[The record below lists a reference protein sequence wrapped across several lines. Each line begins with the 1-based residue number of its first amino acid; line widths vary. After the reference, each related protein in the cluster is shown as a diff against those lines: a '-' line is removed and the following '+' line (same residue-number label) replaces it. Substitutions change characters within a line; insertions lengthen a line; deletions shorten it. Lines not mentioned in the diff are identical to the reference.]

1 MHCSTRSRTKTR
13 KKRNSWCHV
22 RRNPIPNRKH
32 ARTGTEMNDMK
43 RVLPS
48 LILAVSVCTGCRT
61 GTVRPERSEAP
72 EIAAATAQ
80 PPPESVAGQLDIG
93 RTVDV
98 SKAMGTA
105 PPSPQSVTGSSDI
118 GGAMTSDAASIFN
131 PINNVPLTPSQTT
144 LNFGAWGTGSPT
156 ATITKLDTL
165 LNPMNNVP
173 LTPTQ
178 PTIDFGDWVRA
189 EE

>member
-13 KKRNSWCHV
+13 KKRNSWCRV

-43 RVLPS
+43 RFLPS

-72 EIAAATAQ
+72 EIAVATAQ
-80 PPPESVAGQLDIG
+80 PPPLSVAGQLDIG
-93 RTVDV
+93 E
-98 SKAMGTA
+98 
-105 PPSPQSVTGSSDI
+105 
-118 GGAMTSDAASIFN
+118 AMTSESAILN
-131 PINNVPLTPSQTT
+131 PLNEVPPSNYDFQFDWGSFGTPAPTAPSNIQLTPES
-144 LNFGAWGTGSPT
+144 A
-156 ATITKLDTL
+156 I
-165 LNPMNNVP
+165 LNPLNDVP

>member
-1 MHCSTRSRTKTR
+1 
-13 KKRNSWCHV
+13 
-22 RRNPIPNRKH
+22 
-32 ARTGTEMNDMK
+32 MNNMK
-43 RVLPS
+43 RLLPS

-93 RTVDV
+93 RTFDV

-105 PPSPQSVTGSSDI
+105 PPSPQSVTGSSDMA
-118 GGAMTSDAASIFN
+118 GTRTSDTDTIFN
-131 PINNVPLTPSQTT
+131 PMNNAPLTPSHTT
-144 LNFGAWGTGSPT
+144 WNFGAWGTASPDK
-156 ATITKLDTL
+156 ATWITNSDKIF
-165 LNPMNNVP
+165 NPISNVP

-178 PTIDFGDWVRA
+178 HTIDFGDWVRA